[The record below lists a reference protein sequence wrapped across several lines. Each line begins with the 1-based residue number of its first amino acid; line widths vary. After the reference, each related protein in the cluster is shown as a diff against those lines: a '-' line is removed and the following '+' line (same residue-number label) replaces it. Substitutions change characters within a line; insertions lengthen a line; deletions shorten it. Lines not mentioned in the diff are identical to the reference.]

1 MHDGN
6 KRNVRSV
13 RDNAT
18 IAAEAA
24 ASYAESVA
32 GLGGGVKTRP
42 SAVKTPAG
50 SVTDVVKIRPS
61 STVETPAGSV
71 TGGVKIRPSA
81 VKTPAGSVTDV
92 VKIRPS
98 STVET
103 PAGSVTGVVKIRPSS
118 TGQTPA
124 GGVSDSDLSPL
135 EDDGA
140 APDGDSDWET
150 ADPPGDAASNTAANV
165 RFRANNAPRAVQQV
179 TLVASA
185 PNCAPVTEATGL
197 TASLLQNASAATQI
211 SSIPLGINTEKS
223 FSSTVPGDGA
233 RKPHR
238 HK

>member
-6 KRNVRSV
+6 KRKVRSV

-50 SVTDVVKIRPS
+50 SVTDVVKILPS
-61 STVETPAGSV
+61 STVETPAG
-71 TGGVKIRPSA
+71 
-81 VKTPAGSVTDV
+81 
-92 VKIRPS
+92 
-98 STVET
+98 
-103 PAGSVTGVVKIRPSS
+103 
-118 TGQTPA
+118 
-124 GGVSDSDLSPL
+124 GVSDTDLPPL

-165 RFRANNAPRAVQQV
+165 RFRANDAPRAVQQV

-238 HK
+238 RK